1 MLFMTTQNKI
11 TQILKAWN
19 GGNKAALDELIPLVY
34 DELHRLAMS
43 RLRQDRAG
51 HTLQATALVNEAYMR
66 LADWQNVDWHNRAH
80 FIGVAAQI
88 MRNILV
94 DYARKHGA
102 EKRGGDRYK
111 ISLTAVANLTQER
124 ELDLVALDNA
134 LQSLAAIDPVQ
145 SRVIELRYFG
155 GLSIE
160 ETAEVLGVSAATV
173 SREWKIA
180 KMWLKKELDNTGSS
194 SE

>member
-1 MLFMTTQNKI
+1 MTSQHKI
-11 TQILKAWN
+11 TQILRDWSE
-19 GGNKAALDELIPLVY
+19 GNKEALDQLIPLVY
-34 DELHRLAMS
+34 DELHRLAMH
-43 RLRQDRAG
+43 RLRQERPG

-66 LADWQNVDWHNRAH
+66 LADWQNVDWQNRAH
-80 FIGVAAQI
+80 FIGVAAQV

-102 EKRGGDRYK
+102 EKRGGDRYR
-111 ISLTAVANLTQER
+111 ISLAAVPNLAQER
-124 ELDLVALDNA
+124 DFDLVALDDA
-134 LQSLAAIDPVQ
+134 LTSLAAIDAQQ
-145 SRVIELRYFG
+145 SRIIELRYFG

-180 KMWLKKELDNTGSS
+180 KMWLRREMDNIR